1 MGELK
6 LGQFDPSVHVQR
18 HLVKLISQMMLL
30 MIKLVM
36 LMIIVSSQFYP
47 SVHVQRQVDQSVDDG
62 DVDHDN
68 NHVYE
73 VSPRGL
79 KEWR

>member
-6 LGQFDPSVHVQR
+6 LGQFYPSVHVQR
-18 HLVKLISQMMLL
+18 HLVKLISQLMIL

-47 SVHVQRQVDQSVDDG
+47 LAHGQRHLVRLISQLMTAMLTM
-62 DVDHDN
+62 
-68 NHVYE
+68 
-73 VSPRGL
+73 RIIIL
-79 KEWR
+79 MIIMFMK